1 MLIYGEQVNKQKEKK
16 MQIKF
21 GVLLLAVLVPLTS
34 TAAKGSFIFS
44 VGNEKTLFDS
54 GCVKTIDYVE
64 KDETG
69 AENLIFRFSDECGK
83 RLSDMTRQ
91 NIGKHMTIAYDDN
104 KITSAVIASR
114 LSTSFRIST
123 KDIPRTLLMQILND
137 YESVRD

>member
-1 MLIYGEQVNKQKEKK
+1 

-34 TAAKGSFIFS
+34 TEAKESLVFS
-44 VGNEKTLFDS
+44 VGNEKTSFDS
-54 GCVKTIDYVE
+54 GCVKSIDYVE

-104 KITSAVIASR
+104 KITSAMIASR
-114 LSTSFRIST
+114 LSISFSIST
-123 KDIPRTLLMQILND
+123 KDIPRILLMQLLND
-137 YESVRD
+137 YEDVRD

>member
-1 MLIYGEQVNKQKEKK
+1 

-21 GVLLLAVLVPLTS
+21 GMLLLAVLVPLTS
-34 TAAKGSFIFS
+34 TAAKGSLVFS
-44 VGNEKTLFDS
+44 VGNEKTSFDS
-54 GCVKTIDYVE
+54 GCVKSINYVE

-104 KITSAVIASR
+104 KITSAMIASR

-137 YESVRD
+137 YDGVRD

>member
-34 TAAKGSFIFS
+34 TAAKGSLVFS
-44 VGNEKTLFDS
+44 VGNEKTSFDS
-54 GCVKTIDYVE
+54 GCVKSINYVE

-91 NIGKHMTIAYDDN
+91 NMNRHG
-104 KITSAVIASR
+104 
-114 LSTSFRIST
+114 
-123 KDIPRTLLMQILND
+123 
-137 YESVRD
+137 

>member
-1 MLIYGEQVNKQKEKK
+1 MLIYGEPVNKQKEKK

-21 GVLLLAVLVPLTS
+21 GMLLLAVLVPLTS
-34 TAAKGSFIFS
+34 TAAKGSLVFS
-44 VGNEKTLFDS
+44 VGNEKTSFDS
-54 GCVKTIDYVE
+54 GCVKSINYVE

-104 KITSAVIASR
+104 KITSAMIASR

-137 YESVRD
+137 YNGVRD

>member
-1 MLIYGEQVNKQKEKK
+1 

-21 GVLLLAVLVPLTS
+21 GVLLLVVLVPLTS

-54 GCVKTIDYVE
+54 RCVKTIDYVE
-64 KDETG
+64 KDEIG
-69 AENLIFRFSDECGK
+69 AENLVFRFSDECGK

-91 NIGKHMTIAYDDN
+91 NIGKRMTIAYDDN
-104 KITSAVIASR
+104 KITSAMIASR

-123 KDIPRTLLMQILND
+123 KDIPRIMLMQILND
-137 YESVRD
+137 YDGVRD

>member
-1 MLIYGEQVNKQKEKK
+1 

-21 GVLLLAVLVPLTS
+21 GVLLLAVLVPWTS
-34 TAAKGSFIFS
+34 TAAKGSLVFS
-44 VGNEKTLFDS
+44 VGNEKTSFDS
-54 GCVKTIDYVE
+54 GCVKSIDYVE

-83 RLSDMTRQ
+83 RLSDMSRQ
-91 NIGKHMTIAYDDN
+91 NIGKDMTIAYDDN

>member
-1 MLIYGEQVNKQKEKK
+1 

-34 TAAKGSFIFS
+34 TAAKGSLFFS
-44 VGNEKTLFDS
+44 VGNEKTSFDS
-54 GCVKTIDYVE
+54 GCVKSIDYVD

-137 YESVRD
+137 YEDVRD

>member
-34 TAAKGSFIFS
+34 TAAKGSLFFS
-44 VGNEKTLFDS
+44 VGNEKTFDS
-54 GCVKTIDYVE
+54 GCVKSIDYVE

-114 LSTSFRIST
+114 LSTSSPEYPQKT
-123 KDIPRTLLMQILND
+123 YQ
-137 YESVRD
+137 EHC

>member
-1 MLIYGEQVNKQKEKK
+1 MGSWLTNKQKEKK

-34 TAAKGSFIFS
+34 TAAKGNLVFS
-44 VGNEKTLFDS
+44 VGNEKTSFDS
-54 GCVKTIDYVE
+54 GCVKSIDYVE

-104 KITSAVIASR
+104 KVTSAMIASR
-114 LSTSFRIST
+114 LSTNFRIST

>member
-1 MLIYGEQVNKQKEKK
+1 

-34 TAAKGSFIFS
+34 TAAKGSLFFS
-44 VGNEKTLFDS
+44 VGNEKTSFDS
-54 GCVKTIDYVE
+54 GCVKSIDYVE

-69 AENLIFRFSDECGK
+69 AENLIFRFSDDCGK

-137 YESVRD
+137 YEDVRD

>member
-1 MLIYGEQVNKQKEKK
+1 

-34 TAAKGSFIFS
+34 TAAKGNLVFS
-44 VGNEKTLFDS
+44 VGNEKTSFDS
-54 GCVKTIDYVE
+54 GCVKSIDYVE

-69 AENLIFRFSDECGK
+69 AENLIFRFSDACGK

-104 KITSAVIASR
+104 KVTSAMIASR
-114 LSTSFRIST
+114 LSTGFRIST
-123 KDIPRTLLMQILND
+123 KNIPRTLLMQILND

>member
-34 TAAKGSFIFS
+34 TAAKGSLVFS
-44 VGNEKTLFDS
+44 VGNEKTSFDS
-54 GCVKTIDYVE
+54 GCVKSINYVE
-64 KDETG
+64 KDEAG

-104 KITSAVIASR
+104 KITSAMIASR

-137 YESVRD
+137 YEDVRD

>member
-1 MLIYGEQVNKQKEKK
+1 

-21 GVLLLAVLVPLTS
+21 GVLLLAVLMPWTS
-34 TAAKGSFIFS
+34 TAAKGSLVFS
-44 VGNEKTLFDS
+44 VGNEKTSFDS
-54 GCVKTIDYVE
+54 GCVKSIDYVE

-83 RLSDMTRQ
+83 RLSDMSRQ
-91 NIGKHMTIAYDDN
+91 NIGKDMTIAYDDN

>member
-1 MLIYGEQVNKQKEKK
+1 

-34 TAAKGSFIFS
+34 TAAKGSLVFS
-44 VGNEKTLFDS
+44 VGNEKTSFDS
-54 GCVKTIDYVE
+54 GCVKSIDYVE

-104 KITSAVIASR
+104 KITSAMIASR
-114 LSTSFRIST
+114 LNTSFRIST

-137 YESVRD
+137 YKGVRD

>member
-1 MLIYGEQVNKQKEKK
+1 

-34 TAAKGSFIFS
+34 TAAKGSLVFS
-44 VGNEKTLFDS
+44 VGSEKTSFDS
-54 GCVKTIDYVE
+54 GCVKSIDYVE

-83 RLSDMTRQ
+83 RLSDITRQ

-104 KITSAVIASR
+104 KITSAMIASR
-114 LSTSFRIST
+114 LSTSFRISS

-137 YESVRD
+137 YEGVRD

>member
-34 TAAKGSFIFS
+34 TAAKGSFVFS
-44 VGNEKTLFDS
+44 VGNEKTSFDS
-54 GCVKTIDYVE
+54 GCVESISYLE
-64 KDETG
+64 KDEIG

-104 KITSAVIASR
+104 KITSAMIASR
-114 LSTSFRIST
+114 LSTSFKLST

-137 YESVRD
+137 YDGVRD

>member
-1 MLIYGEQVNKQKEKK
+1 

-21 GVLLLAVLVPLTS
+21 GMLLLAVLVPLTS
-34 TAAKGSFIFS
+34 TAAKGSLVFS
-44 VGNEKTLFDS
+44 VGNEKTSFDS
-54 GCVKTIDYVE
+54 GCVESISYLE
-64 KDETG
+64 KDEIG

-104 KITSAVIASR
+104 KITSAMIASR
-114 LSTSFRIST
+114 LSTSFRLST

-137 YESVRD
+137 YDGVRD

>member
-1 MLIYGEQVNKQKEKK
+1 MLIYGEPVNKQKEKK

-21 GVLLLAVLVPLTS
+21 GMLLLAVLVPLTS
-34 TAAKGSFIFS
+34 TAAKGSLVFS
-44 VGNEKTLFDS
+44 VGNEKTSFDS
-54 GCVKTIDYVE
+54 GCVKSINYVE

-104 KITSAVIASR
+104 KITSAMIASR

-123 KDIPRTLLMQILND
+123 KDIPRIMLMQILND
-137 YESVRD
+137 YDGVRD

>member
-1 MLIYGEQVNKQKEKK
+1 

-34 TAAKGSFIFS
+34 TAVKGSLVFS
-44 VGNEKTLFDS
+44 VGNEKTSFDS
-54 GCVKTIDYVE
+54 GCVKSIDYVE

-91 NIGKHMTIAYDDN
+91 NIGKYMTIAYDDN
-104 KITSAVIASR
+104 KITSAMIASR

-137 YESVRD
+137 YEGVRD

>member
-1 MLIYGEQVNKQKEKK
+1 

-34 TAAKGSFIFS
+34 TAAKGSLVFS
-44 VGNEKTLFDS
+44 VGNEKTSFDS
-54 GCVKTIDYVE
+54 GCVKSIDYVE

-91 NIGKHMTIAYDDN
+91 NIGKYMTIAYDDN
-104 KITSAVIASR
+104 KITSAMIASR

-137 YESVRD
+137 YEGVRD

>member
-1 MLIYGEQVNKQKEKK
+1 MDIDCSKRE
-16 MQIKF
+16 F
-21 GVLLLAVLVPLTS
+21 G
-34 TAAKGSFIFS
+34 FS
-44 VGNEKTLFDS
+44 VGNEKTSFDS
-54 GCVKTIDYVE
+54 GCVKSINYVE

-91 NIGKHMTIAYDDN
+91 NIGKHMTLAYDDN
-104 KITSAVIASR
+104 KITSAMIASR

-137 YESVRD
+137 YDGIRD

>member
-1 MLIYGEQVNKQKEKK
+1 

-21 GVLLLAVLVPLTS
+21 GVLLLVVLVPLTS
-34 TAAKGSFIFS
+34 TAAKGSLVFS
-44 VGNEKTLFDS
+44 VGNEKTSFDS
-54 GCVKTIDYVE
+54 GCVKSINYVE

-104 KITSAVIASR
+104 KITSAMIASR

-123 KDIPRTLLMQILND
+123 KDIPRIMLMQILND
-137 YESVRD
+137 YDGVRD

>member
-1 MLIYGEQVNKQKEKK
+1 

-21 GVLLLAVLVPLTS
+21 GVLLLVVLVPLTS

-64 KDETG
+64 KDEIG
-69 AENLIFRFSDECGK
+69 AENLVFRFSDECGK
-83 RLSDMTRQ
+83 RLSNMTRQ

-104 KITSAVIASR
+104 KITSAMIASR

-123 KDIPRTLLMQILND
+123 KDIPRIMLMQILND
-137 YESVRD
+137 YDGVRD

>member
-1 MLIYGEQVNKQKEKK
+1 

-21 GVLLLAVLVPLTS
+21 GVLLLVVLVPLIS

-64 KDETG
+64 KDEIG
-69 AENLIFRFSDECGK
+69 AENLVFRFSDECGK

-104 KITSAVIASR
+104 KITSAMIASR

-123 KDIPRTLLMQILND
+123 KDIPRIMLMQILND
-137 YESVRD
+137 YDGVRD

>member
-21 GVLLLAVLVPLTS
+21 GVLLLVVLVPLTS
-34 TAAKGSFIFS
+34 TAAKGSLFFS

-64 KDETG
+64 KDEIG
-69 AENLIFRFSDECGK
+69 AENLVFRFSDECGK

-104 KITSAVIASR
+104 KITSAMIASR

-123 KDIPRTLLMQILND
+123 KDIPRIMLMQILND
-137 YESVRD
+137 YDGVRD